1 MTPKRTTVYPEP
13 DLHKTLKVK
22 AAETHQS
29 FSELVNGAV
38 RRCLLEDAEDLTGFK
53 QRVREP
59 SLAFETIRKDLKRV
73 DAYKA
78 ARRLPGDLPCER
90 RASRGRRVQDWP
102 SPRWRSPL
110 TARCTGRSSSTSRPA
125 RTASR
130 PSSGSR
136 PTSRRGG

>member
-59 SLAFETIRKDLKRV
+59 SLAFETIRKDLMRV

-102 SPRWRSPL
+102 SPRGLSL
-110 TARCTGRSSSTSRPA
+110 K
-125 RTASR
+125 
-130 PSSGSR
+130 
-136 PTSRRGG
+136 SRRSGDRDGA